1 VVASDSLVVL
11 LDQLSDEEPLQLSF
25 DESSPAFNTV
35 LRGAAESAG
44 SAVSGST
51 QLQLE
56 SWPQRVDITGRIQV
70 KAEATCVRCLTRFS
84 MEFERKIVHILVR
97 SLERP
102 SGEEEVELS
111 SNDLDRSLLEGN
123 RIQLGEVLREEL
135 LLGMPMKAVCRED
148 CEGICAGCGAELN
161 DEKCLCKPQVDERW
175 AALAA
180 LKTDKT

>member
-1 VVASDSLVVL
+1 MATSDPLVVQ
-11 LDQLSDEEPLQLSF
+11 LDQLSDEEPLRLSF
-25 DESSPAFNTV
+25 DESSAAFNAV

-44 SAVSGST
+44 SSVSGAV
-51 QLQLE
+51 QLELE
-56 SWPQRVDITGRIQV
+56 SWPQRVDITGRLKV
-70 KAEATCVRCLTRFS
+70 KSEVTCVRCLTRFT

-123 RIQLGEVLREEL
+123 SIQLQDVLAEEL

-148 CEGICAGCGAELN
+148 CEGICAGCGVELN
-161 DEKCLCKPQVDERW
+161 DEKCICKPQIDERW

-180 LKTDKT
+180 LKTDES